1 MFLSRSV
8 SLALI
13 LVGLAATMN
22 ASYALR
28 PLAVIGNC
36 RLAQSSSSLPFL
48 SSSSIGGSRAVR
60 ARCRGIPRLSSS
72 KAGGGS
78 GGGGGGDGWDYST
91 APKLLRINHSRSA
104 RVSIADRSRA
114 IEIIEGYITKERIE
128 RMQAVL
134 KDRCLDIVLLYENPM
149 NSSNVYAC
157 MRTMDS
163 FGIQNVIIV
172 NAGYEHS
179 VDGGDDD
186 GEGGGAGSGDGAGA
200 SSQDSPKIR
209 IKKKSAVGSDKW
221 LSVKLVD
228 TGGPDHQGDSVVS
241 DLKKSGYKG

>member
-1 MFLSRSV
+1 
-8 SLALI
+8 
-13 LVGLAATMN
+13 MN

-28 PLAVIGNC
+28 PLAVIGNR
-36 RLAQSSSSLPFL
+36 RLASDFLSWPIPQSSSSLPFL

-72 KAGGGS
+72 KAGEGS

-186 GEGGGAGSGDGAGA
+186 GEGGGAGSGDGAAA